1 MIARAA
7 PLLLLVLL
15 PPAMFSQAPR
25 TAAKPQPRF
34 ADVTASAKIAF
45 VHESGA
51 SPDKRMVE
59 TFGSG
64 VAWIDYDN
72 DGFADLFFVNGAPGS
87 SNALY
92 RNNGD
97 GTFMDVTT
105 KAGVAGAGPGKTVF
119 KTGVAVGDYDNNG
132 YLDLYV
138 TAFGP
143 NVLYKNN
150 GDGTFT
156 DVTTAAGVAGG
167 AAEWSTSTGFF
178 DYDRDGNL
186 DLYVVNYLDYRL
198 DDSPYCGLRKD
209 GYRMYCLPTLFDGMP
224 DRLFHNNGDGTFTDV
239 SKKAGIANPAGKG
252 LGVVFCDY
260 DRDGDQDVYIAND
273 MVRNFLYRNNGDGT
287 FLDVAYGAGVG
298 FDVNGKPQAGMG
310 VDCGDYDE
318 NGYPDL
324 FVTNFADELNTLY
337 ENRGGGAFEDVT
349 TRAGLG
355 SGFGPL
361 GFGTKMF
368 DIDNDGD
375 LDLHVTNG
383 HVVDNVKLYQPNQGY
398 AQKDLLLRESR
409 RQVRRRDRGERARAS
424 GRARRPR
431 TRRRGLRQR
440 RPSRRRHLERREA
453 AGAAAQSGRAR
464 QLAPHPRAGAQRQH
478 LRDGRDR
485 PGADAVGA
493 AGARD
498 QQHRE
503 LSERE
508 RRAPARGRR
517 HRESRRSDRDPVAE
531 RHEADPEKRRG
542 QPGPGDQGTLILPVV
557 SGFSRTR
564 DCCSVR
570 LQPDDFEPRELLAPP
585 RHY

>member
-25 TAAKPQPRF
+25 TAATPQPRF

-105 KAGVAGAGPGKTVF
+105 KAGVAGAGTGRTVF

-209 GYRMYCLPTLFDGMP
+209 GYRHVLPADALRRDARSPVPQQRRRHVHG
-224 DRLFHNNGDGTFTDV
+224 RLEESRHREPRRQGTRRRLLRLR
-239 SKKAGIANPAGKG
+239 S
-252 LGVVFCDY
+252 
-260 DRDGDQDVYIAND
+260 RRRQDVYVAND

-383 HVVDNVKLYQPNQGY
+383 HVVDNVKLYQPNQAY
-398 AQKDLLLRESR
+398 AQKDLLYENLGGKFLDVTAESGPALQAERVGRGLAVADFDNDGHLDVAISSAGRRPVLLRNQGTRGNWLLIRAQARKGNTFGMGATVRVQTPSGL
-409 RQVRRRDRGERARAS
+409 QVREINSTAS
-424 GRARRPR
+424 Y
-431 TRRRGLRQR
+431 
-440 RPSRRRHLERREA
+440 
-453 AGAAAQSGRAR
+453 QSANDVRLHVG
-464 QLAPHPRAGAQRQH
+464 
-478 LRDGRDR
+478 
-485 PGADAVGA
+485 VGA
-493 AGARD
+493 AKVVD
-498 QQHRE
+498 QIEVLWPSGTKQT
-503 LSERE
+503 LKNV
-508 RRAPARGRR
+508 
-517 HRESRRSDRDPVAE
+517 PVNQVLVI
-531 RHEADPEKRRG
+531 K
-542 QPGPGDQGTLILPVV
+542 
-557 SGFSRTR
+557 
-564 DCCSVR
+564 
-570 LQPDDFEPRELLAPP
+570 EP
-585 RHY
+585 